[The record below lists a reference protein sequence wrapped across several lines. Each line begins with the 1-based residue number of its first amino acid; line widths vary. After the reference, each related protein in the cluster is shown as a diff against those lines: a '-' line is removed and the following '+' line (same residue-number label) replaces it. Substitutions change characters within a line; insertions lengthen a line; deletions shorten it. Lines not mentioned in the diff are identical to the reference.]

1 MLGFTLIGDPVQA
14 LVVVLAALSTAI
26 GLLIGYQAYR
36 GFRRHESRPMQLLS
50 IGLLLLTAVTYS
62 ISFGGS
68 ILLSEGVVPLAYQQA
83 HTVLVRVTQ
92 LAGLSCI
99 LYSLYSR

>member
-1 MLGFTLIGDPVQA
+1 MLGLQLIGDPVQA
-14 LVVVLAALSTAI
+14 LVVTLAALSTAV

-36 GFRRHESRPMQLLS
+36 GFRRHDSRPMQLLS
-50 IGLLLLTAVTYS
+50 VGLLLITAVTYS
-62 ISFGGS
+62 ISFGGTLLMREG
-68 ILLSEGVVPLAYQQA
+68 ILPLAYQDA

>member
-1 MLGFTLIGDPVQA
+1 MLGLQLIGDPVQA
-14 LVVVLAALSTAI
+14 LVVVLAALSTAV

-36 GFRRHESRPMQLLS
+36 GFRRHDSRPMQLLS
-50 IGLLLLTAVTYS
+50 VGLVLITAVTYS
-62 ISFGGS
+62 ISFGGT
-68 ILLSEGVVPLAYQQA
+68 ILFREGILPLAYQQA
-83 HTVLVRVTQ
+83 HTVVVRVTQ